1 MGLNLPELVGL
12 DDGAL
17 VARTQAGER
26 EAFSELVRRHQIA
39 VYRVCYHI
47 LGSRENAEDAAQEAF
62 TRAYR
67 KLETFQGR
75 SRFKTWMLRLTIN
88 VSLNERARRR
98 EPPRKDMLPG
108 RPRGRDD

>member
-1 MGLNLPELVGL
+1 LGLNLPELVGL

-26 EAFSELVRRHQIA
+26 EAFSELVRRHQTA

-62 TRAYR
+62 TRPT
-67 KLETFQGR
+67 E
-75 SRFKTWMLRLTIN
+75 S
-88 VSLNERARRR
+88 
-98 EPPRKDMLPG
+98 
-108 RPRGRDD
+108 